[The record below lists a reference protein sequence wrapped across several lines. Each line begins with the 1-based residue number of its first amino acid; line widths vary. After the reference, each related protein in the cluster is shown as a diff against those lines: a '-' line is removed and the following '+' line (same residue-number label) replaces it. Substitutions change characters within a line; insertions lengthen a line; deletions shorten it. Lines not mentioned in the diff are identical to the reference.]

1 MTFPRAHLAAALT
14 MAVATAAA
22 SSLALVGTTRADDT
36 QSGAQSGSSW
46 VPGTTLPLANSKSV
60 EASSVSASTLTF
72 GSSSDEPTKIFVLSS
87 GSSDAILIE
96 SGGWYGIID
105 GGEDADLPD
114 GSDPRYPVR
123 SGTAVAEKST
133 TDWLMGYLDDQGS
146 TTLTSLST
154 WAPTRTPTT
163 SPTPTTSS
171 ASTARGPSSAPS
183 TPTRGSPTR
192 TACGTTSTSTIS

>member
-14 MAVATAAA
+14 MAVATAA
-22 SSLALVGTTRADDT
+22 
-36 QSGAQSGSSW
+36 
-46 VPGTTLPLANSKSV
+46 
-60 EASSVSASTLTF
+60 ASSVSASTLTF

-105 GGEDADLPD
+105 GGEDANLPD

-154 WAPTRTPTT
+154 WARTPTL
-163 SPTPTTSS
+163 TTSTTRTRS
-171 ASTARGPSSAPS
+171 FGSSTRRSFSAPS
-183 TPTRGSPTR
+183 TPTSGSR
-192 TACGTTSTSTIS
+192 TSPACGTTSGSTTT